1 MGWVKTP
8 FSHPNGYTFRM
19 YSIIDVVSIFS
30 EPLETELEEAVTSL
44 LHEIPLE
51 SRQSLIATAILVLES
66 EAGEI

>member
-1 MGWVKTP
+1 MGWVQTP
-8 FSHPNGYTFRM
+8 FPHPNGYTFRM
-19 YSIIDVVSIFS
+19 YSSIDVVSILS